1 MIKSK
6 SYSISDS
13 VRLQKSLTGIFSLS
27 GKAVSKKVSSANLSS
42 SESKYIIEA
51 FVFNWYGGIVTNNHN
66 LRKKEWRKKL

>member
-51 FVFNWYGGIVTNNHN
+51 FVFNWNGGIVQNNHN

>member
-1 MIKSK
+1 MIKSN

-51 FVFNWYGGIVTNNHN
+51 FVFNWLQLYILILNSKDLKT
-66 LRKKEWRKKL
+66 KPF

>member
-42 SESKYIIEA
+42 SESKCIIEA
-51 FVFNWYGGIVTNNHN
+51 FVFNWYGGIVT
-66 LRKKEWRKKL
+66 KLS

>member
-6 SYSISDS
+6 SYSISGS

-42 SESKYIIEA
+42 SESKCMCEKDKSIELSD
-51 FVFNWYGGIVTNNHN
+51 GQD
-66 LRKKEWRKKL
+66 

>member
-1 MIKSK
+1 MIKLK

-42 SESKYIIEA
+42 SESKCIIEA
-51 FVFNWYGGIVTNNHN
+51 FVFNWYGGIVI
-66 LRKKEWRKKL
+66 K